1 MGSPNYRVP
10 PELRE
15 AAARLMRESDL
26 TLSAI
31 ALTTGLSLGTL
42 CKWNRAENW
51 RPIRKRRRDWDASPP
66 RLAALHRLA
75 RPRRG
80 PELQPKGVTPASTEP
95 DAVVRSAVEHA
106 GAEHAL
112 DEHGLDEHASDEHGL
127 AAADLPTLRAA
138 LRAHVGRQI
147 AAFDE
152 ALRGEGAAVIDSAR
166 VLRDLGGLKRLLDD
180 LTIEGEG
187 DGRTPDPSALDLAGL
202 RAEIAG
208 RYGRCRDERPDE
220 RLPGEPAAAAPAGA
234 GA

>member
-80 PELQPKGVTPASTEP
+80 PELQPKGVTPSCAEP
-95 DAVVRSAVEHA
+95 DVVLGSTVAHA
-106 GAEHAL
+106 GAEHT
-112 DEHGLDEHASDEHGL
+112 LDEHAVDEYAL
-127 AAADLPTLRAA
+127 AAADLPALRAA
-138 LRAHVGRQI
+138 LRDHIGRQI
-147 AAFDE
+147 AVFDE

-180 LTIEGEG
+180 LMIEGEG
-187 DGRTPDPSALDLAGL
+187 DGSDPEPSALDLPLL

-208 RYGRCRDERPDE
+208 RYGRCRGERPDD
-220 RLPGEPAAAAPAGA
+220 RLPGEPAAAAHPGA